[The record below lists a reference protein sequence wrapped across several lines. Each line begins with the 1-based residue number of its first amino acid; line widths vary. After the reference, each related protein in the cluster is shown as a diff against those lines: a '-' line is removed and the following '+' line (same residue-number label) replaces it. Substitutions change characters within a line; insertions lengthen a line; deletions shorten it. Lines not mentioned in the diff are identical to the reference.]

1 MYYTVFPFLITFI
14 IVISLENINFIP
26 LVYIINFLVLF
37 ISLLI
42 SFKNSIDYIYG
53 ISINII
59 FHVIV
64 FRGIITAIIAM
75 ANSTSIYQIVNTHE
89 ASYLFSICITTI
101 VLFISFVLFV
111 KYYNI
116 SKIQLLISHN
126 KQLTHVSK
134 ILTYLVIFLL
144 YSTFVYFFNI
154 HLIWFNIFFIL
165 TRLFC
170 MAFFY
175 IILNNAI
182 KTALFIEEEINLLNV
197 QQQLKDQL
205 KKQKT
210 QKQLLDISKKY
221 QHDTKK
227 LLSNIQALIINKE
240 YDKALDFI
248 GQMDKEINYKIKN
261 ETEYSNNTMINLI
274 LNEMAEKCKKS
285 NILFSSN
292 CFIPEKF
299 PLTLL
304 QKSRLFNNLCSN
316 AYEACLKQPTS
327 EKRWIDCV
335 SFMEDKKTFVIIF
348 KNSYDGISIKN
359 NNR

>member
-1 MYYTVFPFLITFI
+1 
-14 IVISLENINFIP
+14 
-26 LVYIINFLVLF
+26 
-37 ISLLI
+37 
-42 SFKNSIDYIYG
+42 
-53 ISINII
+53 
-59 FHVIV
+59 
-64 FRGIITAIIAM
+64 M

-101 VLFISFVLFV
+101 ILFISFVLFV

-165 TRLFC
+165 TRLFF

-227 LLSNIQALIINKE
+227 LLSNIQALIINKK

-285 NILFSSN
+285 NILFSAN

-316 AYEACLKQPTS
+316 AYEACLKQPTL

-348 KNSYDGISIKN
+348 KNSYNGISIKN
-359 NNR
+359 NNRYFTTKK